1 MPIVTMLAVESMSK
15 SHQCEEK
22 QMHRIFRI
30 GAMLSILALPLSANA
45 QKLAVTAVS
54 HNTQEFDYNIT
65 TPQNSNTNCNAT
77 DTTVNCNTTT
87 YGGQTQR
94 KAVYR
99 LTEIV
104 TSNGV
109 QYTLVRTARWAWSSL
124 DWLTDGETFPAEI
137 KGKHMYVT
145 CHRGGNQGKKVTIKY
160 DILDIRPVH

>member
-1 MPIVTMLAVESMSK
+1 MNRVFSV
-15 SHQCEEK
+15 
-22 QMHRIFRI
+22 
-30 GAMLSILALPLSANA
+30 GAMFSILAIPLGTNA
-45 QKLAVTAVS
+45 QKLVVMAVS

-65 TPQNSNTNCNAT
+65 TPQNSQTNCSTT
-77 DTTVNCNTTT
+77 DTSVNCNTTT

-94 KAVYR
+94 KAAYR

-104 TSNGV
+104 TSNGT
-109 QYTLVRTARWAWSSL
+109 QYTLVRTARWVWSSL

-145 CHRGGNQGKKVTIKY
+145 CRRGGNQGKRETIKY